1 MKISLN
7 PKDYSQFA
15 EILDVKEQNICAA
28 EIYIDYLTNH
38 YNDITF
44 AKDEKD
50 FFSRFLDCL
59 EINPEDKDF
68 SKINNVCKLDKI
80 TKLNSN
86 IYKEDSY
93 FKAIKNINAKE
104 GDWMFTTL
112 KYEPFEGFVWNEL
125 VIDSKTFS
133 EHTPIGY
140 FEESFSYPAVIQN
153 DAIWMSIIP
162 HEIETMKE
170 PIRNA
175 KGNVLVLGLGLGY
188 YLFHILN
195 KKEVLSVDVVELDK
209 NVISLFNK
217 YLKNKFSNLDKLNI
231 IHDDAIECLKTNK
244 KKYDYVFADIWHNV
258 GDGEMLYLKLK
269 PFENVYKNTKF
280 DYWIERS
287 ILSMLRRQTLTV
299 FSEYFEGFK
308 ESDYL
313 KAKNENDEIINRIY
327 FYLKSTE
334 INSIDALRELLSETS
349 LKEMAKHLF

>member
-7 PKDYSQFA
+7 PNDYSQFA
-15 EILDVKEQNICAA
+15 KILDAKEQNICAA
-28 EIYIDYLTNH
+28 GIYIDYLTNH

-50 FFSRFLDCL
+50 FYSKFLDCL
-59 EINPEDKDF
+59 EIDPEDKDF
-68 SKINNVCKLDKI
+68 KKINDVCKLDKI
-80 TKLNSN
+80 NKLNPN
-86 IYKEDSY
+86 IYKEDLY
-93 FKAIKNINAKE
+93 FKTIKNINAKE
-104 GDWMFTTL
+104 GNWFFTTL

-125 VIDSKTFS
+125 EIDSKTFS

-140 FEESFSYPAVIQN
+140 FEESFSYPAVIQ
-153 DAIWMSIIP
+153 DDTIWMSIIP

-170 PIRNA
+170 PIKNA

-217 YLKNKFSNLDKLNI
+217 YLKNKFPNLHKLHI
-231 IHDDAIECLKTNK
+231 IQADAIEYLKTNK
-244 KKYDYVFADIWHNV
+244 KQYDYVFADIWHNV

-269 PFENVYKNTKF
+269 PFESIYENTKF

-299 FSEYFEGFK
+299 FSEHLEGFK
-308 ESDYL
+308 EADYL
-313 KAKNENDEIINRIY
+313 KAKNENDETINRIY

-334 INSIDALRELLSETS
+334 INSIDALRQLLSEAS